1 MASKK
6 MQWRVH
12 TQNLLKELV
21 ESNEGMGILS
31 KPVTIFG
38 RLLAA
43 VGERAAELND
53 EKLNALM
60 IRLAIYSVADPGSPD
75 YDPEIVH
82 RYLEIPIEI

>member
-1 MASKK
+1 MADK

-12 TQNLLKELV
+12 TVNLLNEIA
-21 ESNEGMGILS
+21 ESNEGMGILTQ
-31 KPVTIFG
+31 PIRIFG

-60 IRLAIYSVADPGSPD
+60 IRLTIYSVADPTSPD
-75 YDPEIVH
+75 YNADVVH
-82 RYLEIPIEI
+82 EYLKIPIE